1 MTEAV
6 IVGFDLGT
14 SGMKAVAINHAG
26 EILARASA
34 KYVTYR
40 PESGASEQNPLDWI
54 AATKEVT
61 AAIVQATNS
70 APWSAIGLSG
80 MLPTLVTVDEN
91 GKPIGSAITW
101 EDGRAEAEGDELRRN
116 IGEDVLYRRTGQ
128 WVDGRYLLP
137 MLARLCTIEPDRVS
151 HSTTLLGAKDFLYA
165 WLTGKNVTDP
175 SIATGF
181 GCYDLNSGKWDE
193 DVIEEYS
200 QKNTMLDLP
209 EIVPSKTLHPLS
221 ASAADAL
228 GLTIGVP
235 VCVGAADSVLGAIG
249 MGANKP
255 GDIAY
260 VAGTSTIILGISDTP
275 TYDAKHRYLI
285 TPMVDAGT
293 WGLEMDLLA
302 TGSAIRWLS
311 QMFNLDDEKD
321 LLALAARSLD
331 DRAPTFVPYVAPGEQ
346 GALWDP
352 TLTGSILGIDLGH
365 SQADIARGLIDGIV
379 NESARCVQT
388 LDAIGFDKYNDD
400 RLRVSGGS
408 ASDLWFRQQLADA
421 TSRRVQTTLGNEPDR
436 SALGAAIV
444 AGQAIGIEFSNKA
457 NEFEI
462 VTPNESTQKYW
473 TARRLMNDDARKKI
487 AVIHP

>member
-302 TGSAIRWLS
+302 
-311 QMFNLDDEKD
+311 
-321 LLALAARSLD
+321 
-331 DRAPTFVPYVAPGEQ
+331 PGEQ
-346 GALWDP
+346 GAWWDP